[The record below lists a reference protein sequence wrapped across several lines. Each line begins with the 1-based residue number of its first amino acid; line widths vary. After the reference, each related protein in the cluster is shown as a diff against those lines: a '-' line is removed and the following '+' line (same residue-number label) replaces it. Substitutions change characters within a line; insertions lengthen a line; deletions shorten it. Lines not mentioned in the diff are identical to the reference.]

1 MAHEETTMQELST
14 VLAEL
19 RDRFALNRQRSI
31 KTVVSAINSMWR

>member
-19 RDRFALNRQRSI
+19 RDRFALIRGHL
-31 KTVVSAINSMWR
+31 